1 MAPSRDRISSGFV
14 LGPFTVPPLND
25 VQYENTSV
33 QAISWAR
40 NLFDKHDV
48 SDTMLTISVRKNGET
63 LKLKNLATPLQFML
77 AVNERMAHSST
88 DAFHRGCVFWNTTFK
103 NWSNSGLQVVRK
115 NLTQVDMVVSHRCVP
130 AACLQFECSFSF
142 RAPSGHG
149 LVTLDAVAVPMQRAH
164 KIARTERAWKW

>member
-1 MAPSRDRISSGFV
+1 ME
-14 LGPFTVPPLND
+14 

-40 NLFDKHDV
+40 NLFDKHEV

-63 LKLKNLATPLQFML
+63 LKMKNLATQLQFTL

-88 DAFHRGCVFWNTTFK
+88 DAFHRCCVFWNTTSK

-130 AACLQFECSFSF
+130 AACLQFEWSVSFS
-142 RAPSGHG
+142 RPH
-149 LVTLDAVAVPMQRAH
+149 LVMDWLLLTL
-164 KIARTERAWKW
+164 